1 MPKAITKQGATSL
14 KLQGAI
20 HKALREKVT
29 THEAY
34 IHFVDNEAKKACTS
48 LHSKALNHSNK

>member
-20 HKALREKVT
+20 HKALREKVS

-34 IHFVDNEAKKACTS
+34 IHFVDNDVLRRCVLLYILK
-48 LHSKALNHSNK
+48 L